1 MKKNNN
7 IVNFLFN
14 RRPNVVGPNFGLLWS
29 ACVFGLFCASAS
41 GKIRALNW
49 DRRFPAESF
58 VQLKSNFPNVPVSKT
73 DAYWKMTKNA
83 APINL
88 RLQFEIE
95 IHSSESNLPVLSM
108 QGKTTVRLDGFINLR
123 KKRSKFHSIW

>member
-1 MKKNNN
+1 MYVH
-7 IVNFLFN
+7 VNFLFN

-108 QGKTTVRLDGFINLR
+108 QGVNYEQQ
-123 KKRSKFHSIW
+123 HSGLQENFNFLCYFTNN